1 GDRRPPR
8 PAGPE
13 GLASHEVVELVARLA
28 RLQPGPAQ
36 VLGRRGTV
44 LLLRREVIRGQ
55 GNNSLRPLIRGQ
67 GNCYPDPELRGSHF
81 FLKKSWNAVPLTR
94 STRPS
99 LVRLTASPAKKVL
112 SSTSTVWKPP
122 TSMRMK
128 RR

>member
-55 GNNSLRPLIRGQ
+55 GNNSLRPLIRGS
-67 GNCYPDPELRGSHF
+67 GELLPCPRITGFSFLLEEVLERGTAHALDASVVGEVDG
-81 FLKKSWNAVPLTR
+81 LAGEEGVVLD
-94 STRPS
+94 
-99 LVRLTASPAKKVL
+99 VDRLEAAHEIG
-112 SSTSTVWKPP
+112 
-122 TSMRMK
+122 R
-128 RR
+128 